1 MGLDADLV
9 GHLNRA
15 LVDLTLPIRP
25 GMFPIAEASNVK
37 LTVLHDHDSSPMGMF
52 ETQLRMSC
60 HAGTHIDYASHIDPD
75 GPRAFAEDGFRDSLF
90 PEATL
95 TTAYLMAFDDKQGT
109 DRLPNEMFRFGDQ
122 ITRDEI
128 EGWFQR
134 FDGAHPGFDHAGVKG
149 AILRTGWNDRYFE
162 PDFFK
167 RGSPTLSDDATR
179 ALMERGLDYIGA
191 DFLFSAHPGGTHDIV
206 MRGTRRF
213 QVEGL
218 CNLSSLDG
226 PLIGLLISP
235 LKIVGAEGLPARVY
249 AFDLAA
255 SNRT

>member
-1 MGLDADLV
+1 MGLEPDLV
-9 GHLNRA
+9 GRLNRA

-75 GPRAFAEDGFRDSLF
+75 GPRAFADDGFRDSLF

-95 TTAYLMAFDDKQGT
+95 TSAYLMAFDDKQGT
-109 DRLPNEMFRFGDQ
+109 GRLPDGEVRFGDQ
-122 ITRDEI
+122 ISRAEI
-128 EGWFQR
+128 ERWFGH
-134 FDGAHPGFDHAGVKG
+134 FDGGHPGFDHSRVRG
-149 AILRTGWNDRYFE
+149 AVLRTGWNDRYFE
-162 PDFFK
+162 ADFFN

-179 ALMERGLDYIGA
+179 ALMERGLDYIGG

-206 MRGTRRF
+206 MRGTQRF

-218 CNLSSLDG
+218 CNLGGLDG
-226 PLIGLLISP
+226 PLIGLLVAP

-249 AFDLAA
+249 AFDLEPSAQ
-255 SNRT
+255 T